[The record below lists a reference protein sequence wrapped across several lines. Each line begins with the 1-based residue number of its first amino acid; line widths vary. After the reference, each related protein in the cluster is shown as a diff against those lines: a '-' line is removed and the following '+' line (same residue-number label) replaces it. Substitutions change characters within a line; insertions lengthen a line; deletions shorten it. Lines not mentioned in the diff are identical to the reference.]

1 MIPNKTTTTYG
12 SEGLWFDST
21 WLHFPSLCKPSSSL
35 PLRASGED
43 ARYACL
49 DIFRMFTVSQL
60 TPKLSPLKVVP
71 AI

>member
-1 MIPNKTTTTYG
+1 MITNKESIHYG

-21 WLHFPSLCKPSSSL
+21 WLHSPSLCKPPSSL
-35 PLRASGED
+35 LLRASGEM

-49 DIFRMFTVSQL
+49 DISRMFIACRL

-71 AI
+71 EI